1 MITPQ
6 LKIRLLEAY
15 QGKLSKIVLNGVEEV
30 TEFEALIENEELIV
44 YFDVPEVIEVMTSL
58 SFFEANIVLSENTLY
73 VPILSDT
80 RFKYK
85 VEVE

>member
-15 QGKLSKIVLNGVEEV
+15 QGKLSKIVLNDVVEV
-30 TEFEALIENEELIV
+30 TEFESVLENESLIV